1 MEDVKNIDTAL
12 LRKGRMI
19 SKYEFTNLE
28 VDKANAL
35 LETLG
40 IDAKTTKPMSLAE
53 IFHYEDD
60 NYEVKRN
67 SII

>member
-1 MEDVKNIDTAL
+1 
-12 LRKGRMI
+12 MI

-35 LETLG
+35 LEELG
-40 IDAKTTKPMSLAE
+40 IDAKTINPMSLAE

-60 NYEVKRN
+60 NYEVKRK